1 MDFRLIEYLFYL
13 SASVLLTIWVGR
25 ALHRNGRRFLVDVME
40 DEALAD
46 SVNRLLLV
54 GFYLI
59 NLGVAALLVN
69 PAGGVSTPADMVQT
83 LATQLGV
90 VLLILGVMHL
100 GNVFVL
106 NRLRGNAQARAY
118 ARWYH
123 DKAATSAAAVGE
135 PSAG

>member
-1 MDFRLIEYLFYL
+1 
-13 SASVLLTIWVGR
+13 
-25 ALHRNGRRFLVDVME
+25 
-40 DEALAD
+40 
-46 SVNRLLLV
+46 
-54 GFYLI
+54 
-59 NLGVAALLVN
+59 
-69 PAGGVSTPADMVQT
+69 MVQT

-123 DKAATSAAAVGE
+123 AKAATMAATTGE